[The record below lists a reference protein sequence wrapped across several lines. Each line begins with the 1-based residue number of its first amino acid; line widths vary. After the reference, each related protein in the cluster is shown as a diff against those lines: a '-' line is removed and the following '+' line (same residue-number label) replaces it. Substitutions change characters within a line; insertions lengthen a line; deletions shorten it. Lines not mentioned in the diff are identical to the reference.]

1 MSVVRPAYTEFL
13 CNVGLKE
20 AFRFVC
26 LSDKSTALY
35 NDIFLVDPLMFLR
48 GIMSFGTMLV

>member
-1 MSVVRPAYTEFL
+1 MSVVRPAYTELL
-13 CNVGLKE
+13 CNVGLE
-20 AFRFVC
+20 ETFRFAC